1 MDFATR
7 PSSFLP
13 SIKCS
18 NCNAEIEIAMMG
30 DHVCEQNR
38 PYQPNAFAPSR
49 PSKLS
54 RSGLPNATTKD
65 ARSPFSPLS
74 RSATLPL
81 TPPSPEARSQD
92 GAFPIFPRPTSKS
105 RSNTPTT
112 PSEPDFSS
120 ASNSATAQSQSDSF
134 GVFAPFSPKRRGG
147 DDVMKKLNAI
157 APGPFDTNN
166 NGDPR
171 NLGHKRT
178 ATSSS
183 TEDFIRS
190 PNSGNFS
197 RHSPQSSDASSH
209 HSRNT
214 SMASQAAHF
223 RRNRSAESS
232 HSSTLTSAVSKPST
246 SIDSYDR
253 TPFRDDAQSVQSR
266 PVIGQLGRSQTSP
279 AESTSLGGRQESSS
293 IASRIERD
301 PPSSR
306 PSSHRPRPSVAAA
319 IRPLDEIGSMSSFK
333 PSRSLRMRKE
343 STATAA
349 DRSESLAATTEARSD
364 KRFQDVPP
372 VPMPTQALD
381 FGIGN
386 PYHLST
392 ESASSNDSSGSD
404 VKTSSSRST
413 PPLSD
418 SPQRPKRKADTSRLD
433 KLLSGFQLDLD
444 NAPVTEQPAPPRWVS
459 PPSFSRPLYAKPVE
473 TALQRGSAAIS
484 PTSKL
489 QPSHQDDLSPGGTPA
504 ASPDDYPA
512 PAYPPI
518 SRDDPP
524 PSSAPTVLSEE
535 YAQQDSLHQF
545 PTQSPLPPPPQAPL
559 PRPRR
564 TAAKKGNCKGCGELI
579 MGKSVSSAD
588 GRLTGRYHKPCFV
601 CKTCKEPFQ
610 TTDFYV
616 MNNHPYCGRHYHQLN
631 DSLCKS
637 CDQGIEGQYLET
649 ELKQKFHPHCFT
661 CHDCQQM
668 LRDDYFEMNGHTY
681 CEQHALRAAQQTRFL
696 GPGRRHPERRT
707 TRLMMM

>member
-1 MDFATR
+1 MR
-7 PSSFLP
+7 PLP
-13 SIKCS
+13 VSRPWLGAVKFHTDQKLI
-18 NCNAEIEIAMMG
+18 
-30 DHVCEQNR
+30 DR
-38 PYQPNAFAPSR
+38 PYRPNAFAPSR
-49 PSKLS
+49 PTNLS
-54 RSGLPNATTKD
+54 RTGLPNVTTKD
-65 ARSPFSPLS
+65 ARPPFSHLN

-92 GAFPIFPRPTSKS
+92 GAFPMFPIPISKS

-112 PSEPDFSS
+112 PSEPDFSP
-120 ASNSATAQSQSDSF
+120 ASNSASAQSQSDSF

-147 DDVMKKLNAI
+147 DDVIKRLNTLS
-157 APGPFDTNN
+157 PGPFDTNN
-166 NGDPR
+166 NGDSR
-171 NLGHKRT
+171 NTGHKRT
-178 ATSSS
+178 GTSSS

-190 PNSGNFS
+190 PNSGNLI
-197 RHSPQSSDASSH
+197 RHSPQSSDAGSQ

-214 SMASQAAHF
+214 SMASQAAQN
-223 RRNRSAESS
+223 RRNRSAEGSN
-232 HSSTLTSAVSKPST
+232 SSTLSSAVSKLST

-253 TPFRDDAQSVQSR
+253 APIRDDAQSIQSR
-266 PVIGQLGRSQTSP
+266 PAIGQLGRSQTSP
-279 AESTSLGGRQESSS
+279 VGNSSLGAREGSSS
-293 IASRIERD
+293 IASRTERD
-301 PPSSR
+301 VPPFK
-306 PSSHRPRPSVAAA
+306 PPSHRPRPSVAAA

-343 STATAA
+343 STATLK
-349 DRSESLAATTEARSD
+349 DRSESLPARTENRND
-364 KRFQDVPP
+364 QRLQDVPP
-372 VPMPTQALD
+372 VPTPIQALD

-392 ESASSNDSSGSD
+392 ESGSSNDSSGSD
-404 VKTSSSRST
+404 IKTSSSRSS

-418 SPQRPKRKADTSRLD
+418 SPQRLKRKADTSKLD

-444 NAPVTEQPAPPRWVS
+444 NESLQEQPVPPRWVS
-459 PPSFSRPLYAKPVE
+459 PPSFSRPLYTKPVE
-473 TALQRGSAAIS
+473 TAPQRDSTAVS

-489 QPSHQDDLSPGGTPA
+489 QPPHQDFPSPGQTSA

-512 PAYPPI
+512 PAYPPV

-524 PSSAPTVLSEE
+524 PSSAPTALPKESHLP
-535 YAQQDSLHQF
+535 ALRLQQDNVGQF
-545 PTQSPLPPPPQAPL
+545 PSQSPLPPPPQVPL

-564 TAAKKGNCKGCGELI
+564 PATKKGNCKGCGELI

-631 DSLCKS
+631 DSLCKT

-661 CHDCQQM
+661 CHVR
-668 LRDDYFEMNGHTY
+668 LIFP
-681 CEQHALRAAQQTRFL
+681 
-696 GPGRRHPERRT
+696 PGRSKCFH
-707 TRLMMM
+707 